1 MSKTDDKQLS
11 TQEVLVLEE
20 KKYWKDPRAASIF
33 NLFVTGKDINFI
45 AETLSMKPVTVEALI
60 TNKFF
65 ITKLETHIRGVLFT
79 NQVAKVIASVDIFSK
94 LWDRVSDNIEDIPP
108 EICLKE
114 LTKLFPRKK
123 EGMIINPKNMNVF
136 MSVLKGQ
143 TSDPQDLGDRLSE
156 MDDDMGFEGLE
167 EDDDAIY
174 PELGEG
180 QEQDAETGIEQG
192 DPKVD
197 PTEPSTNQ

>member
-1 MSKTDDKQLS
+1 MSEQNNKQDIA
-11 TQEVLVLEE
+11 VLEE
-20 KKYWKDPRAASIF
+20 QKFWADRRTASIF
-33 NLFVTGKDINFI
+33 NLFVQGKDINFI
-45 AETLSMKPVTVEALI
+45 AETLSMRPVTVESLV

-65 ITKLETHIRGVLFT
+65 IIKLESHIRGVLFT

-94 LWDRVSDNIEDIPP
+94 LWDRVSDNIEEIPP

-136 MSVLKGQ
+136 MNVLKGN
-143 TSDPQDLGDRLSE
+143 TTPGDLGDKLSE
-156 MDDDMGFEGLE
+156 MEEDMGFEGLE
-167 EDDDAIY
+167 EDDEAIY

-180 QEQDAETGIEQG
+180 QEQNGSEQQRHPEVDAS
-192 DPKVD
+192 K
-197 PTEPSTNQ
+197 PSKDQ